1 MSDIENKDT
10 YNLLFENDLV
20 SVKNLGESIRNSNE
34 NYKQFAFNTWIY
46 NTRTRYEIESFSNN
60 TVTLFE
66 TPDKSSLKLGDTVD
80 ILDRNAENIV
90 LSNAEVTS
98 IVDNEVQLNQSLTVA
113 SNRDLSIR
121 KRFEYANSTAVQ
133 LESDK
138 ILSNVQNT
146 YNEKDESMYVASNSL
161 PDYTITKEISEV
173 SVDITPSTNLD
184 SVYQGFVA
192 TSGKYS
198 ILSFAN
204 DVPFI
209 TGDEV
214 IYSGNDDPIVGLVFG
229 RTYYVE
235 VIRDTNPVRTNR
247 IRYLM
252 QDLLLEPIKSRIP

>member
-1 MSDIENKDT
+1 MVLRITGVMSDIENKDT

-20 SVKNLGESIRNSNE
+20 SVKNLGESIRNNNE

-173 SVDITPSTNLD
+173 SVDITPSTNLTLSIKD
-184 SVYQGFVA
+184 S
-192 TSGKYS
+192 
-198 ILSFAN
+198 
-204 DVPFI
+204 
-209 TGDEV
+209 
-214 IYSGNDDPIVGLVFG
+214 
-229 RTYYVE
+229 
-235 VIRDTNPVRTNR
+235 
-247 IRYLM
+247 
-252 QDLLLEPIKSRIP
+252 LLLVVNILFYHLLMMFLSLLEMK